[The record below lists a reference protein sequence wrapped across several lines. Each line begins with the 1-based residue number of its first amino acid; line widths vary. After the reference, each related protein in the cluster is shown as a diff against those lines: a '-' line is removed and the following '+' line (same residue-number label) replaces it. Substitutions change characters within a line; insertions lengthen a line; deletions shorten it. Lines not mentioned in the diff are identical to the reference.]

1 MSGWNRTIKRWPTW
15 ILLLFAV
22 VALLAVGSTRDGGP
36 RTPGDRVD
44 DISRRVACPICQG
57 ESVYESRN
65 NASEALRV
73 EIRAQ
78 VAEAEKTDEEII
90 EEIAN
95 VYGGQI
101 LLVPRSTG
109 IEALVWAIPV
119 AALVCGVAG
128 LTVAFRR
135 WRAEAVTTHG
145 ATDADYSLVETAMI
159 ELEGDAARDAADGAV
174 QDPVRAAGHGTG
186 HDEP

>member
-1 MSGWNRTIKRWPTW
+1 MNEWNDRLKRWPSW
-15 ILLLFAV
+15 IVLLFLV
-22 VALLAVGSTRDGGP
+22 VGLLAIGSTRDSGP

-44 DISRRVACPICQG
+44 DISRRVACPICDG

-65 NASEALRV
+65 NASEAIRA

-78 VAEAEKTDEEII
+78 VAEADRTDDEII

-95 VYGGQI
+95 VYGGQV

-109 IEALVWAIPV
+109 IEALAWAIPV

-128 LTVAFRR
+128 LTMAFRR
-135 WRAEAVTTHG
+135 WRLEAATARG
-145 ATDADYSLVETAMI
+145 ATEADYDLVESAMS
-159 ELEGDAARDAADGAV
+159 EFDRDTGNDVGRDSGDR
-174 QDPVRAAGHGTG
+174 P
-186 HDEP
+186 